1 MSDEKQS
8 SESNESGDEL
18 SGVDKQDQMSELEEA
33 LREKDQFHKLAQR
46 AQADLV
52 NYRRRAAEEMDEVRY
67 NTNADILLKIV
78 GIVDDFQRAL
88 DMLPQDAV
96 EPGWLDGLNLV
107 MRNIENLLES
117 WGVSKIEALGR
128 PFEPWD
134 LDAVHYEETTGF
146 EPGVVTKVF
155 RDGYMIRDK
164 VLRAAQVVVARE
176 PEPEPEPEETEV
188 ESTDEEAS

>member
-18 SGVDKQDQMSELEEA
+18 YGVDKQDQMSELEEA

-134 LDAVHYEETTGF
+134 LDAVHYEETTGS

-155 RDGYMIRDK
+155 RDGYMLRDK
-164 VLRAAQVVVARE
+164 VLRAAQVVVAKE
-176 PEPEPEPEETEV
+176 PELESEPEEAGV

>member
-1 MSDEKQS
+1 MSDEERS
-8 SESNESGDEL
+8 SESNESCDEL
-18 SGVDKQDQMSELEEA
+18 SGVDKQDQIPELEEA

-52 NYRRRAAEEMDEVRY
+52 NYRRRAAEEMDEVRH

-88 DMLPQDAV
+88 DLPPQDAV
-96 EPGWLDGLNLV
+96 GPGWLDGLNLV

-134 LDAVHYEETTGF
+134 LDAVSYEETTEF

-155 RDGYMIRDK
+155 RDGYMLRDK
-164 VLRAAQVVVARE
+164 VLRAAQVVVAKE
-176 PEPEPEPEETEV
+176 PELESEPEEAGV